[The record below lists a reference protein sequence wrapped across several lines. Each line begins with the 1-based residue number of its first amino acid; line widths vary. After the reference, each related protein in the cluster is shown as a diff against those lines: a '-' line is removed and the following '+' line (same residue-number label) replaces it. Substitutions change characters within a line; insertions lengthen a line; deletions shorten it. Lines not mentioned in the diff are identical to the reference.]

1 MYETENYSGVV
12 MAPHSYVPLLLILVL
27 QSQTCLSLSWPSWG
41 RILFSGQR
49 QNSEK
54 PFDDWEITGDFS
66 AEFSL
71 KSVDYTEGIQLVENA
86 KRKLVSSSSC
96 WQRAYQQIFTA
107 CSEIIGDDSEKRKRF
122 AWDLCNCFQND
133 SGRPYF
139 PHCKPKSSMQKC
151 LAKLDDI
158 SYQTYLQFFL
168 ETNTICYQLQATAF
182 KLQTEK
188 LVNDLKNT
196 AHITEEKMEN
206 MEMKTGQLLQSAKN
220 ILSSLN
226 TIGQHSQ
233 QVAETTKNVSDHMD
247 IVVEHSMAVFKQ
259 SQEIAAFQS
268 ELKTGQGQMKSKLEE
283 GMATLNHSYKN
294 LGERLNDIKDETV
307 EVEKKINEVGNTMSE
322 KLTTLQ
328 SRADD
333 IGKMTGISLDNQRQ
347 LLDKQSTALEGLQ
360 SITEFQSQA
369 LAESRASLKELAEF
383 GHKQQEMLLQRQQQ
397 LEQAHDHLVENSKT
411 ILAAQEAFEFKQA
424 HMFAALDKLYSLHS
438 AMLVESR
445 LIKAFF
451 LYCLSIFVL
460 YVLTS
465 TKQTYTVRPRLYI
478 GLCSSFMI
486 EMAILRY
493 SMDDIEQKTWLINL
507 FSNNDMPILRCRDY
521 EMLNHQMLL
530 TLIEKVNSIRKNSEL
545 SWDTD
550 SDVDW
555 SSWIDTELP
564 DDVDN
569 LKDPD
574 YMLPVLVEESEENSI
589 ATSTISRKYDLR
601 PRQGC

>member
-1 MYETENYSGVV
+1 AENQFHNW
-12 MAPHSYVPLLLILVL
+12 A
-27 QSQTCLSLSWPSWG
+27 
-41 RILFSGQR
+41 
-49 QNSEK
+49 
-54 PFDDWEITGDFS
+54 ITRDFS

-71 KSVDYTEGIQLVENA
+71 KAVDYTEGIQLVENA
-86 KRKLVSSSSC
+86 KRKLVSSNSC
-96 WQRAYQQIFTA
+96 WQRAYQQIFAA

-139 PHCKPKSSMQKC
+139 PHCQQESSMQKC

-182 KLQTEK
+182 RLQTEK

-196 AHITEEKMEN
+196 AHIAEEKMDN
-206 MEMKTGQLLQSAKN
+206 MEMKTEQLLQSSNN

-226 TIGQHSQ
+226 TIDQHSQ

-259 SQEIAAFQS
+259 SQQIAAFQS
-268 ELKTGQGQMKSKLEE
+268 ELKTGQEQMKSNLEE
-283 GMATLNHSYKN
+283 GMATLNHSYKD
-294 LGERLNDIKDETV
+294 LGDRLDDIKDETV
-307 EVEKKINEVGNTMSE
+307 EVEKKINEVGDAMSE
-322 KLTTLQ
+322 KMTTLQ

-333 IGKMTGISLDNQRQ
+333 IGKMTGISLEKQKQ

-360 SITEFQSQA
+360 AITEFQSQA

-383 GHKQQEMLLQRQQQ
+383 GHTQQEMLLQRQQQ
-397 LEQAHDHLVENSKT
+397 LEQAHEHLVENSKS

-424 HMFAALDKLYSLHS
+424 HMFAALDKLFSLHN

-478 GLCSSFMI
+478 GLCASFMI
-486 EMAILRY
+486 EMAILRC
-493 SMDDIEQKTWLINL
+493 SMNDIEQQTWLLNL
-507 FSNNDMPILRCRDY
+507 VRLLYTILASIQLLFAIYSYRDY

-530 TLIEKVNSIRKNSEL
+530 TLIEKVNSIRKNSDL
-545 SWDTD
+545 SWETD

-555 SSWIDTELP
+555 SSWIDTEFP

-574 YMLPVLVEESEENSI
+574 YMPPVPAEESKENSFE
-589 ATSTISRKYDLR
+589 TSPISRKYDLR
-601 PRQGC
+601 PRHGCRSFL

>member
-1 MYETENYSGVV
+1 MD
-12 MAPHSYVPLLLILVL
+12 PHSYVPLLLILIL

-41 RILFSGQR
+41 RILYSGQT
-49 QNSEK
+49 QNPGK
-54 PFDDWEITGDFS
+54 PFDNWAITGDFS

-71 KSVDYTEGIQLVENA
+71 KAVDYTEGIQLVENA
-86 KRKLVSSSSC
+86 KRKLVSSNSC
-96 WQRAYQQIFTA
+96 WQRAYQQIFAA

-139 PHCKPKSSMQKC
+139 PQCKPKSSMQKC

-182 KLQTEK
+182 RLQTEK

-206 MEMKTGQLLQSAKN
+206 MEMKTEQLLQSSNN

-226 TIGQHSQ
+226 TIDQHSQ
-233 QVAETTKNVSDHMD
+233 KVAETTKNVSDHLD
-247 IVVEHSMAVFKQ
+247 IVAEHSMAVFKQ
-259 SQEIAAFQS
+259 SQQTAFQS
-268 ELKTGQGQMKSKLEE
+268 ELKTGQEQMKSKLEE
-283 GMATLNHSYKN
+283 GMATLNDSYQN

-322 KLTTLQ
+322 KMTTLQ

-333 IGKMTGISLDNQRQ
+333 IGKMTGISLDNQRE

-383 GHKQQEMLLQRQQQ
+383 GHTQQEMLLQRQQQ

-424 HMFAALDKLYSLHS
+424 YMFSALDKLFSLHN

-460 YVLTS
+460 CVLTS

-478 GLCSSFMI
+478 GLCASFMI

-493 SMDDIEQKTWLINL
+493 SMNDIEQQTWLINL
-507 FSNNDMPILRCRDY
+507 VRLLYTILASVQLLFAIHSYRDY

-530 TLIEKVNSIRKNSEL
+530 TLIEKVNSIPKNSGL

-550 SDVDW
+550 SDVDS

-574 YMLPVLVEESEENSI
+574 YMLLVPEEESEENSI
-589 ATSTISRKYDLR
+589 ETSSLSRKYDLR
-601 PRQGC
+601 PCQGC